1 MSYTSRCGESCE
13 TLSCWG
19 LLLLCEILD
28 HEEEE
33 KKEGGGGGF
42 GNSNKTRKRTGKEKT
57 QQNTTKQNTTER
69 EKREA
74 NVQPY
79 CKNLIY
85 MNLISSKTVL
95 ILLVSAT
102 SPYSFP

>member
-19 LLLLCEILD
+19 LLLLREILD

-33 KKEGGGGGF
+33 KKGGGGGF

-57 QQNTTKQNTTER
+57 QQNKTQQNER
-69 EKREA
+69 KEKLMC
-74 NVQPY
+74 NPIV
-79 CKNLIY
+79 
-85 MNLISSKTVL
+85 KT
-95 ILLVSAT
+95 
-102 SPYSFP
+102 